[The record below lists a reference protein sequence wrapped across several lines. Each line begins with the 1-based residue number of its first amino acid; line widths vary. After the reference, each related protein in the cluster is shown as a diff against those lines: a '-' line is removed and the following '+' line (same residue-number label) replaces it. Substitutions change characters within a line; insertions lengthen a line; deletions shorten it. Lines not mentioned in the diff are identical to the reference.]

1 MLKTT
6 SHPIAFLA
14 VSLSSVVYLGCGER
28 AQELSP
34 GPSDSA
40 GKIVLRDVTTES
52 GIDFV
57 HTDGSSG
64 RRYIVETVSAGVAV
78 FDYDNDGLL
87 DIYFLNGAPLPGYEG
102 DDTLRNRLY
111 RNLGGFR
118 FEDVTAQAGV
128 GDTQFGLGVA
138 VADYDNDGDLDL
150 FLNNY
155 GHNVLYRNNGDG
167 TFTDITSEAGV
178 AGEET
183 VGAGANFVDVDNDGL
198 LDLYAAN
205 YVDFTF
211 ENHKVHR
218 IKGFELYSGP
228 RDYRPVPDYLYRNNG
243 DGTFSDISKESGIAQ
258 LAGTGMGSICSDID
272 NDGDQDIFVV
282 NDVAG
287 NFLYQ
292 NDGTGHFDEI
302 ALFAGLAYNGQGDET
317 GSMGVDCG
325 DYDNDGLPD
334 FCMTAYQGE
343 MPVLYHNNGDG
354 TFEDRT
360 LIANAGDGCFPYV
373 NWGVGF
379 VDLDNDGDR
388 DLFIA
393 NGHLM
398 DNIDLFDHST
408 AYKVRNVVLENDGTG
423 RFRNISDTCGDGL
436 APVESS
442 RGAAFGDLDND
453 GDIDIVV
460 LNSRSKPTIIRND
473 QSTKNHW
480 LQIRLRG
487 VRSNRDGVGAVIR
500 VTASGKTHVDDVHSG
515 RGYQSHWGL
524 WVHFGLGNAARVE
537 RLEVRW
543 PSGTVDVLSNIEVD
557 RRLVVTEGSHPV
569 AGDQR

>member
-1 MLKTT
+1 
-6 SHPIAFLA
+6 
-14 VSLSSVVYLGCGER
+14 
-28 AQELSP
+28 
-34 GPSDSA
+34 
-40 GKIVLRDVTTES
+40 
-52 GIDFV
+52 
-57 HTDGSSG
+57 
-64 RRYIVETVSAGVAV
+64 
-78 FDYDNDGLL
+78 
-87 DIYFLNGAPLPGYEG
+87 
-102 DDTLRNRLY
+102 
-111 RNLGGFR
+111 
-118 FEDVTAQAGV
+118 
-128 GDTQFGLGVA
+128 
-138 VADYDNDGDLDL
+138 
-150 FLNNY
+150 
-155 GHNVLYRNNGDG
+155 
-167 TFTDITSEAGV
+167 
-178 AGEET
+178 
-183 VGAGANFVDVDNDGL
+183 
-198 LDLYAAN
+198 
-205 YVDFTF
+205 
-211 ENHKVHR
+211 
-218 IKGFELYSGP
+218 
-228 RDYRPVPDYLYRNNG
+228 
-243 DGTFSDISKESGIAQ
+243 
-258 LAGTGMGSICSDID
+258 MGSICADID

-287 NFLYQ
+287 NFLYR

-325 DYDNDGLPD
+325 DYDNDGLAD

-360 LIANAGDGCFPYV
+360 LVANAGDGCFPYV

-423 RFRNISDTCGDGL
+423 RFRNISESCGDGL

-453 GDIDIVV
+453 GDLDIVV
-460 LNSRSKPTIIRND
+460 LNSRAKPTIIRND
-473 QSTKNHW
+473 QSTGNHW
-480 LQIRLRG
+480 LQVRLRG
-487 VRSNRDGVGAVIR
+487 VRSNRDGIGATIR
-500 VTASGKTHVDDVHSG
+500 VTAGGKTLYDDVHSG

-524 WVHFGLGNAARVE
+524 WVHFGVGKADHID

-543 PSGTVDVLSNIEVD
+543 PSGTIDVLTNVAVD
-557 RRLVVTEGSHPV
+557 RRL
-569 AGDQR
+569 